1 MPSRLVAIHQPNFL
15 PWLGFF
21 DKVARADVMVL
32 LDSVQFPKK
41 GGTWTNRVKMLVG
54 GEPGWVTVPIDRS
67 YHGLRRIAEVQ
78 ISEQRPWRRKVLAT
92 IETSYG
98 RSPGFDE
105 VMPLVSG
112 LIEDPTDSL
121 ADYNVRA
128 IESLVE
134 QMGVPASEMVLSSS
148 IETEG
153 SATDLL
159 IEIVR
164 AVDGDAYLAG
174 GGAGSY
180 QEDQKFEAAGIELV
194 PQAFRHPSYPQ
205 PTGEPVHGLSVVDA
219 LMSCGLNATGELL
232 DGGRA

>member
-1 MPSRLVAIHQPNFL
+1 MASRLVAIHQPNFL

-41 GGTWTNRVKMLVG
+41 GGTWTNRVKMLIG

-67 YHGLRRIAEVQ
+67 YHGLRTIAEVR
-78 ISEQRPWRRKVLAT
+78 ISEQTPWRRKVLAT

-98 RSPGFDE
+98 RSAGFDE
-105 VMPLVSG
+105 VMPVVSG

-128 IESLVE
+128 IESLIE
-134 QMGVPASEMVLSSS
+134 RIGIPAPEMVLSSS
-148 IETEG
+148 IETQG

-164 AVDGDAYLAG
+164 AVDGDAYLVG

-180 QEDQKFEAAGIELV
+180 QEDEKFEAEGIELV

-205 PTGEPVHGLSVVDA
+205 PTGGPVQGLSVVDA
-219 LMSCGLNATGELL
+219 LMSCGIDGTAELL
-232 DGGRA
+232 GGGRA